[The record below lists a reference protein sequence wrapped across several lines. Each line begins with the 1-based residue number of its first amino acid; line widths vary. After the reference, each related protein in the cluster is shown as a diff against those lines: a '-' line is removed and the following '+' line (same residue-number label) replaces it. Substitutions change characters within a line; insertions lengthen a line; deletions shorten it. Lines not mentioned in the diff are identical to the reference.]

1 LTTALLLTGY
11 LLTLRLSRGDDY
23 LPRWRA
29 TNGPESHENEQG
41 KEEHGFRE
49 ITNRRLYLYAGLA
62 GLIIL
67 AAGWALAKTGDA
79 LAEQTGLGASFVG
92 VALVAVSTSLP
103 ELSTTLT
110 SVRRGNH
117 EMAVSNILGTN
128 CLEVALFFL
137 ADLFY
142 RNGPILA
149 ATDRSALFAAALGM
163 VVTSIFLIG
172 LLERR
177 DRTVLGMGV
186 DSALILIAY
195 LIGIGGLYYLR

>member
-1 LTTALLLTGY
+1 
-11 LLTLRLSRGDDY
+11 
-23 LPRWRA
+23 
-29 TNGPESHENEQG
+29 
-41 KEEHGFRE
+41 
-49 ITNRRLYLYAGLA
+49 
-62 GLIIL
+62 
-67 AAGWALAKTGDA
+67 
-79 LAEQTGLGASFVG
+79 
-92 VALVAVSTSLP
+92 
-103 ELSTTLT
+103 
-110 SVRRGNH
+110 
-117 EMAVSNILGTN
+117 MAVSNILGTN
-128 CLEVALFFL
+128 CLEMALFFL

-142 RNGPILA
+142 REEPILA